1 MIGAMQATAN
11 EAWKGLLIRWSY
23 KFNIVVETAMIAF
36 IFIGISFFMGD
47 GELDPVQL
55 APALVG
61 YVIWFYALIA
71 ISNMSWGL
79 REETQTGTLEQLYLS
94 PYPVWLLLLGRTL
107 ATLILSTF
115 EVLLAAIPMVLLL
128 RLEIPLRWEALP
140 IGLLTLAGLY
150 GFGFVI
156 GGAVLIFKQVEALA
170 NLAQNLLLFLNG
182 SLLPVDRLPPWLE
195 AFALTLPSTRG
206 IIVLREVLFEDAS
219 LAQLWADGQL
229 PSLLINTALYLV
241 GGIAIYLLCE
251 RRARRR
257 GLLGQY

>member
-1 MIGAMQATAN
+1 MIGALQATAN

-94 PYPVWLLLLGRTL
+94 PYPVWLPLLGQPGFPLDAGEHGDGLFQRL
-107 ATLILSTF
+107 GLP
-115 EVLLAAIPMVLLL
+115 AIEGGIGHRKTGNECAGRLFPNVVPFQQL
-128 RLEIPLRWEALP
+128 RRPRIRRAQGVDGALQEA
-140 IGLLTLAGLY
+140 
-150 GFGFVI
+150 VI
-156 GGAVLIFKQVEALA
+156 GQ
-170 NLAQNLLLFLNG
+170 
-182 SLLPVDRLPPWLE
+182 
-195 AFALTLPSTRG
+195 
-206 IIVLREVLFEDAS
+206 
-219 LAQLWADGQL
+219 
-229 PSLLINTALYLV
+229 
-241 GGIAIYLLCE
+241 
-251 RRARRR
+251 ARRR
-257 GLLGQY
+257 VVLQRLAISQQLCQQPVGCQHLMPASKCRAD